1 MTDIFSFS
9 FWVLGFGS
17 QFFQSFSFLR
27 PIFYLCIY
35 IAGVVT
41 IRGKKK
47 VVFMLNDFAA
57 TLACAWS

>member
-17 QFFQSFSFLR
+17 QFFQFFFLFETYFLF
-27 PIFYLCIY
+27 IHIY
-35 IAGVVT
+35 CWSGYYQ
-41 IRGKKK
+41 GEKK